1 MVSELFWQIW
11 RDLADGKF
19 PGRLEDMT
27 FSLVEDPSCGARV
40 SLESLDRLTFLTR
53 VGEIW

>member
-40 SLESLDRLTFLTR
+40 SLESLDRLTFFNSS
-53 VGEIW
+53 W